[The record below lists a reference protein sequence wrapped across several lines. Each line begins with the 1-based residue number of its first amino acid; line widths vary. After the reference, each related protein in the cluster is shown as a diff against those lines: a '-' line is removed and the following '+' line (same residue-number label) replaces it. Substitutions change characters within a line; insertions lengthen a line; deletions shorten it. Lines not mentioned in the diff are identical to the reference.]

1 MQKRSEISFS
11 TEKYAKEAKF
21 LEDMYGDKLEHLV
34 INVFSV
40 EQQKRLI
47 ALIQMTGEKE
57 PQSFAELE
65 RVSKTGN
72 VRSYISCILSSFG
85 QGAVNMVVQQLKEWR
100 NSNEF

>member
-1 MQKRSEISFS
+1 
-11 TEKYAKEAKF
+11 
-21 LEDMYGDKLEHLV
+21 
-34 INVFSV
+34 
-40 EQQKRLI
+40 QKRLI

-57 PQSFAELE
+57 AQSFAELD

-85 QGAVNMVVQQLKEWR
+85 QGAVNLVVQQLKEWR